1 MNRIILVGN
10 GFDLAH
16 NLRTSYK
23 DFMNWYWDE
32 WLYKLRCCH
41 TNKITDE
48 LCTFIIRNR
57 PGTWHTHMFHN
68 VPLTSPPKGKV
79 FIDKLMKEDSDFITI
94 KICPFLENI
103 CNSIEEKNW
112 VDIESEYYQC
122 LLNTEQYP
130 VKELNRQLEFIKTKL
145 IEYLHTIPQPPKED
159 TIEAL
164 FKAPIHKKD
173 ISISALQH
181 WYDFVSARCNYNEG
195 EWAALFANYE
205 FDCKQKP
212 FAIYGDM
219 PERYGL
225 QRQPHY
231 TASEIE
237 RMFDLEYLPE
247 ALTPNKTL
255 LLNFNYT
262 TIADRYI
269 PHTEAFSIIHI
280 HGELSSPNSVIF
292 GYGDDTDEN
301 YSTLEKKNDNEYL
314 KHMKTAHYWE
324 DENYRK
330 MRSFMELA
338 PYQVCILGHSC
349 GISDRTLLN
358 ELFEHDNCVSIKPY
372 YHVKGENKD
381 DYLDKVNDISR
392 NFTNA
397 KKKRE
402 RVVNKRYCEPL
413 PQLKAE

>member
-23 DFMNWYWDE
+23 DFIEWYWDE
-32 WLYKLRCCH
+32 WLYKLRKSH
-41 TNKITDE
+41 YKTETDE
-48 LCTFIIRNR
+48 LCSFTLKNDRDVWSGFLWNYI
-57 PGTWHTHMFHN
+57 
-68 VPLTSPPKGKV
+68 SPIAKYKGKEV
-79 FIDKLMKEDSDFITI
+79 IDEMLEHEEIFTI

-280 HGELSSPNSVIF
+280 HGELSTPNSVIF

>member
-16 NLRTSYK
+16 GLSTSYKSFIEWYWDQWLYRLRTSHYK
-23 DFMNWYWDE
+23 VE
-32 WLYKLRCCH
+32 K
-41 TNKITDE
+41 DE
-48 LCTFIIRNR
+48 LCSFTLKNDRDIWSGFL
-57 PGTWHTHMFHN
+57 WHYI
-68 VPLTSPPKGKV
+68 SPIVKYKGKEV
-79 FIDKLMKEDSDFITI
+79 IDEMLEHEDIFAI
-94 KICPFLENI
+94 KMCPFLQNI

-122 LLNTEQYP
+122 LLKAEYP
-130 VKELNRQLEFIKTKL
+130 VEDLNRQLEFIKTKL
-145 IEYLHTIPQPPKED
+145 IEYLQTIPQPCKSD
-159 TIEAL
+159 AIEAL
-164 FKAPIHKKD
+164 FKAPIHKKE

-181 WYDFVSARCNYNEG
+181 WYDFVSARCNYDER
-195 EWAALFANYE
+195 EWATLFSNYG
-205 FDCKQKP
+205 FDCKP
-212 FAIYGDM
+212 TPAAIYGDM

-225 QRQPHY
+225 PRKPHY
-231 TASEIE
+231 IATEIE
-237 RMFDLEYLPE
+237 RMFDLEYLPK

-262 TIADRYI
+262 TIADKYI
-269 PHTEAFSIIHI
+269 PETEAFSTIHI
-280 HGELSSPNSVIF
+280 HGELSTPNSVIF
-292 GYGDDTDEN
+292 GYGDDTDDN
-301 YSTLEKKNDNEYL
+301 YAVLEKKNDNEYL

-372 YHVKGENKD
+372 YYVQGRDKD
-381 DYLDKVNDISR
+381 DYLDKVYDISR
-392 NFTNA
+392 NFTDA
-397 KKKRE
+397 KKMRE

-413 PQLKAE
+413 PQLKSE